1 MVRITPDEV
10 HLSDANNYEL
20 INFVG
25 SKYPKSALY
34 DAFGIGYSTFSSRS
48 VETHR
53 IRRGALNPF
62 FSRKM
67 VLRLEHI
74 VQDKAEKVSALTA
87 KVFATGKAMNLHY
100 AFRAVSVDVITEYA
114 FAQCYNL
121 LDRPDL
127 GQSFFKMIQDLGPT
141 MWIFQQWPGLQKIAL
156 GLPPA
161 IASAMSAP
169 IGQVLNLTEVSPPL
183 FHPSMIAD
191 RDSIVASNVPLSRK
205 PWIQGRQL
213 ASGHRF
219 SKRCSVPARRILI
232 MWFPLLMI

>member
-10 HLSDANNYEL
+10 HLSDANNYEV

-25 SKYPKSALY
+25 SKYPKSVFY
-34 DAFGIGYSTFSSRS
+34 DGFGIGYSTFSTKS

-67 VLRLEHI
+67 VLNLEHI
-74 VQDKAEKVSALTA
+74 VQDKAEEVSALTA
-87 KVFATGKAMNLHY
+87 KAFAAGKPMNLHY

-114 FAQCYNL
+114 FAQCYDL
-121 LDRPDL
+121 LDRADL
-127 GQSFFKMIQDLGPT
+127 GQSFFEMIQGLGPT
-141 MWIFQQWPGLQKIAL
+141 MWIFQQWPGLRKFAL

-169 IGQVLNLTEVSPPL
+169 IGQVLNLTAVLPPFISSRL
-183 FHPSMIAD
+183 KL
-191 RDSIVASNVPLSRK
+191 LS
-205 PWIQGRQL
+205 
-213 ASGHRF
+213 
-219 SKRCSVPARRILI
+219 
-232 MWFPLLMI
+232 

>member
-25 SKYPKSALY
+25 SKYPKSAFY
-34 DAFGIGYSTFSSRS
+34 DGFGIGYSTFSTKS
-48 VETHR
+48 VEMHR

-67 VLRLEHI
+67 VLQLEHI
-74 VQDKAEKVSALTA
+74 VQDKAEKVSALA
-87 KVFATGKAMNLHY
+87 AEAFDAGKSLNLHY

-114 FAQCYNL
+114 FAQCYDL
-121 LDRPDL
+121 LDRADL
-127 GQSFFKMIQDLGPT
+127 GESFFRMIQDVGPT
-141 MWIFQQWPGLQKIAL
+141 MWIFQQWPALQKLAL

-169 IGQVLNLTEVSPPL
+169 IGQVLNLTAVCDH
-183 FHPSMIAD
+183 FFD
-191 RDSIVASNVPLSRK
+191 
-205 PWIQGRQL
+205 Q
-213 ASGHRF
+213 
-219 SKRCSVPARRILI
+219 
-232 MWFPLLMI
+232 